1 MKKIN
6 KVYNGYE
13 LENGKMYR
21 LIDVG
26 VNKYEMAEVVNLG
39 LDDYRN
45 YKEIP
50 TGIIFNRVKDYKAY
64 IKSLENGGK

>member
-26 VNKYEMAEVVNLG
+26 VNKYEMAEIVNLG

-50 TGIIFNRVKDYKAY
+50 TGIIFSRVKDYKAY
-64 IKSLENGGK
+64 IKSLENGDK